1 MKGKKKLRRWL
12 KNTLTTPAFW
22 LGVGVTAVG
31 AVVMVLLTKCF
42 VVLGFL
48 LCVLVVA
55 VLWYLRCL
63 PRASLDDDAA
73 EPSAAGPGRERP
85 TL

>member
-12 KNTLTTPAFW
+12 KKTLTTPAFW

-31 AVVMVLLTKCF
+31 AVVMVLLMKCF

-48 LCVLVVA
+48 LCVLLVA
-55 VLWYLRCL
+55 VLWYLRRKNRQHL
-63 PRASLDDDAA
+63 AIKGGQP
-73 EPSAAGPGRERP
+73 
-85 TL
+85 